1 MHLAIRASIGLLLLC
16 SAVTKA
22 DVYDPY
28 YDPLVA
34 EASQQQS
41 SFSSISTSNTV
52 GQSGSRPHFQSVAS
66 FSGNNNGQQFGGT
79 VVNNNGQVS
88 HHSRP
93 GKSFAG

>member
-1 MHLAIRASIGLLLLC
+1 MHLAIQASIGLLLLA

-41 SFSSISTSNTV
+41 SFSSISTSNNV
-52 GQSGSRPHFQSVAS
+52 GHGSRPQFQSVAS
-66 FSGNNNGQQFGGT
+66 FSANNNGRHVGGT

-88 HHSRP
+88 HHGHAP
-93 GKSFAG
+93 GKSY